1 MSVSEPLLDI
11 RRVSANGI
19 SVNVATAGDGP
30 AVVLLH
36 GWPHTWEVWRPV
48 LPTLASTH
56 RVIAPDL
63 RGLGASDK
71 PDDGYHLHTLA
82 DDAVALLDVLGIER
96 AAVVGIDLG
105 APVAFMTAAR
115 HRDRVERLVVM
126 ESLLGRLPG
135 AERFLANGPPWW
147 FGFHAVPGLP
157 ETVLAGN
164 VGAYIDWFLRVG
176 TYGLSGVPKPLRDAF
191 VAAYEDPRTLHC
203 GFQHYRAMPINAAL
217 IAEAVAEGPLRMP
230 VLALG
235 GNVVGDALHR
245 QLVPVAPDL
254 RGAILERCGH
264 IIPADAPDALLAELG
279 PFLAES
285 PAV

>member
-1 MSVSEPLLDI
+1 MSAPEPPLDI
-11 RRVSANGI
+11 RRVSANAI

-30 AVVLLH
+30 AVLLLH

-48 LPTLASTH
+48 LPALATTH

-71 PDDGYHLHTLA
+71 PEEGYDLHTLA
-82 DDAVALLDVLGIER
+82 DDVAALLDALGVER

-105 APVAFMTAAR
+105 APIAFMTAAR

-126 ESLLGRLPG
+126 ESLIGRLPG

-164 VGAYIDWFLRVG
+164 VGAYIDWFLRAG
-176 TYGLSGVPKPLRDAF
+176 TYERAGVPKPLRDAF
-191 VAAYEDPRTLHC
+191 VASYEDPRTLHC
-203 GFQHYRAMPINAAL
+203 GFQHYRAMTANAAL
-217 IAEAVAEGPLRMP
+217 VAEAVAQGPLRLP

-235 GNVVGDALHR
+235 GNVVGDALYR
-245 QLVPVAPDL
+245 QLLAVAPNL

-264 IIPADAPDALLAELG
+264 IIPADAPDALLAELR
-279 PFLAES
+279 PFLGES
-285 PAV
+285 PAF